1 MFYLKRKV
9 LHYSYKRITTL
20 RPKKLGNKDRKRI
33 AFIQEYFNAL
43 DDPDTIIFSI
53 DQAGF
58 GRPIRNYGYS
68 KIG

>member
-1 MFYLKRKV
+1 
-9 LHYSYKRITTL
+9 
-20 RPKKLGNKDRKRI
+20 LGNKTWKRI
-33 AFIQEYFNAL
+33 AFIQEYFKAL

-58 GRPIRNYGYS
+58 GRPIRSYGYS